1 MDALGERQQNLAH
14 PEGSIGGDR
23 PTKARMNRQRK
34 MVENLKIRKTPTN
47 RAAPVVRAQDR
58 SIIDSPYTL
67 QPRQTAAGR
76 HLNIF
81 RRRVHNFSRSTP
93 SLLNWYMFEF

>member
-34 MVENLKIRKTPTN
+34 M
-47 RAAPVVRAQDR
+47 
-58 SIIDSPYTL
+58 IDNSE
-67 QPRQTAAGR
+67 PRIMKGDKP
-76 HLNIF
+76 
-81 RRRVHNFSRSTP
+81 SRT
-93 SLLNWYMFEF
+93 